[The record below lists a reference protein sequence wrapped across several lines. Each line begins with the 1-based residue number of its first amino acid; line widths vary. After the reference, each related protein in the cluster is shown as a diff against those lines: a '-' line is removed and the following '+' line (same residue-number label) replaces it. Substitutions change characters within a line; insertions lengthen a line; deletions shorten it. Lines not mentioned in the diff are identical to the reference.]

1 MSEMTNTR
9 AADVRTAAAVWG
21 ALRAGVGI
29 TALLAPKA
37 LARPW
42 VGRTRPDHA
51 GTVLGRA
58 LGGRDLALAAGM
70 IAAARSG
77 ESMLPWIIAGG
88 GADLVDTG
96 ATLASWR
103 ELPRSGRWLV
113 LAAAGGSVAIATG
126 LAALTAGRDES
137 REA

>member
-1 MSEMTNTR
+1 MSDMTNTR
-9 AADVRTAAAVWG
+9 VIDVRMAAAVWG

-29 TALLAPKA
+29 AALLAPKA

-42 VGRTRPDHA
+42 VGETQPDHA

-58 LGGRDLALAAGM
+58 LGGRDLGLAAGM
-70 IAAARSG
+70 VASARTG
-77 ESMLPWIIAGG
+77 APMLPWIIAGG
-88 GADLVDTG
+88 GADLVDAG

-103 ELPRSGRWLV
+103 ELPRWLV

-126 LAALTAGRDES
+126 LVVGLAALDEES
-137 REA
+137 RGA